1 MCLLSKS
8 ERSDQIQIQ
17 IGAPRP
23 SIAVPVENLL
33 FHRTADIIETFP
45 RSCVWKARFPYSDRS
60 SDRKPWLHPGT
71 PDPRQSPLRRQRRT
85 QLSTET
91 SCPIPIRVLS
101 PERRPPMA
109 AAPGKLGTIFFDPP
123 KGGRGRHV
131 VRPVDKRCKKVR
143 KPIQH
148 KCF

>member
-33 FHRTADIIETFP
+33 VHRTADIIETFP

-71 PDPRQSPLRRQRRT
+71 PDPRQSSLR
-85 QLSTET
+85 LSRKQPSTWT
-91 SCPIPIRVLS
+91 GCLLPIRVLS
-101 PERRPPMA
+101 PERQPACRRRRGA
-109 AAPGKLGTIFFDPP
+109 ERTIFFDPP
-123 KGGRGRHV
+123 KGGRGRRV
-131 VRPVDKRCKKVR
+131 VRPVDKMGKKIR